1 MNLVNSQKNQI
12 FAKIFHFGKTNKKQ
26 DMKKKILSVFAGIMC
41 AACAYAVPAMPGKVK
56 TTQPDGST
64 VTVQLIGDEFF
75 SSTITADGYTVQRND
90 AGYLV
95 YVNKVDG
102 KLVQTSI
109 VAHDADSR
117 TAEEKQF
124 LSSIPMR
131 LADDEAI
138 ERGNN
143 ERLKANNVYVSAAKS
158 ATPKRY
164 DYKNFRGLV
173 ILCEFSD
180 RSFSRDD
187 IAEVFTNLVTQRN
200 YKGVPSPNDPNRII
214 SEYTGSV
221 RDYFYDNSCGV
232 FDPQFDVV
240 GPVKVNRSCEYPKG
254 SSFTDMPT
262 LIKEVLAAADPLVNF
277 KNYDGDGDGYVDMF
291 YVVFAGYG
299 SNFYGNNSNYVWP
312 HASVNYKLVDGVCT
326 QRYACSTELYGYES
340 EGLNVID
347 GIGTICHEFSH
358 VLGTLD
364 EYDIDYDGS
373 GGQSFDPGIW
383 SIMASGSYLNNG
395 RTPCGL
401 SAFQRYQSGFAMPQ
415 VITGE
420 GDYELAPTELSGA
433 GIRLNSA
440 VDKEYFMFENR
451 RLSDKWNKY
460 LPGEG
465 MLVFRVDSTSV
476 SPWMSNKLNANPAH
490 NYYEMVRAVPNPQ
503 KLAWA
508 SDPFPGAGKVTKLTN
523 HTSPTLKSWAGKSTP
538 YVISNITE
546 AADGTITL
554 SVVEDVFGE
563 KIEDFESFDV
573 FTGGKTGVEGNFATW
588 DFTNAEVTV
597 TPNTSGTDLG
607 NGTRTVKIKKNGCLA
622 MTTEV
627 WSDKV
632 VAVKLKAW
640 NNSLSKATLHVSMS
654 VDCGATWTE
663 IFKEGTTVASEVKSG
678 NAGVEFSYP
687 VETDSH
693 VMFKIE
699 STATCYIDDI
709 TIEYEGKSG
718 LSAVEDVVA
727 DAAADGLAVIA
738 DGSALRVYTN
748 GEADVEVYSAG
759 GVLVSRSAGGAGSY
773 YIELPQR
780 GFYIVRQGEKTRK
793 VLL

>member
-1 MNLVNSQKNQI
+1 
-12 FAKIFHFGKTNKKQ
+12 
-26 DMKKKILSVFAGIMC
+26 MKKKILSVFAGIMC

-523 HTSPTLKSWAGKSTP
+523 NTPTTLKSWSGRPTLL
-538 YVISNITE
+538 VLSNISEDSEGVIHFTV
-546 AADGTITL
+546 
-554 SVVEDVFGE
+554 SEDVFGE
-563 KIEDFESFDV
+563 KVEDFESMEQ
-573 FTGGKTGVEGNFATW
+573 FTGSKSGVQGKYATW
-588 DFTNAEVTV
+588 DFSNAAVV
-597 TPNTSGTDLG
+597 PATSGESTVG
-607 NGTRTVKIKKNGCLA
+607 NGTQSVKFSKNGIIS
-622 MTTEV
+622 MTTDV
-627 WSDKV
+627 WADNVEALRFKT
-632 VAVKLKAW
+632 W
-640 NNSLSKATLHVSMS
+640 NNALSSATLYVSIS
-654 VDCGATWTE
+654 TDGGKTWTD
-663 IFKEGTTVASEVKSG
+663 IYPEGTSVSAVVKYGYSGYEFRYEVGTS
-678 NAGVEFSYP
+678 
-687 VETDSH
+687 DH

-699 STATCYIDDI
+699 STKACYIDDI

>member
-1 MNLVNSQKNQI
+1 
-12 FAKIFHFGKTNKKQ
+12 
-26 DMKKKILSVFAGIMC
+26 MKKKILSVFAGIMC

-200 YKGVPSPNDPNRII
+200 YKGVPSPNDPNRMI

-523 HTSPTLKSWAGKSTP
+523 NTPTTLKSWSGRPTLL
-538 YVISNITE
+538 VLSNISEDSEGVIHFTV
-546 AADGTITL
+546 
-554 SVVEDVFGE
+554 SEDVFGE
-563 KIEDFESFDV
+563 KVEDFESMEQ
-573 FTGGKTGVEGNFATW
+573 FTGSKSGVQGKYATW
-588 DFTNAEVTV
+588 DFSNAAVV
-597 TPNTSGTDLG
+597 PATSGESTVG
-607 NGTRTVKIKKNGCLA
+607 NGTQSVKFSKNGIIS
-622 MTTEV
+622 MTTDV
-627 WSDKV
+627 WADNVEALRFKT
-632 VAVKLKAW
+632 W
-640 NNSLSKATLHVSMS
+640 NNALSSATLYVSIS
-654 VDCGATWTE
+654 TDGGKTWTD
-663 IFKEGTTVASEVKSG
+663 IYPEGTSVSAVVKYGYSGYEFRYEVGTS
-678 NAGVEFSYP
+678 
-687 VETDSH
+687 DH

-699 STATCYIDDI
+699 STKACYIDDI

>member
-523 HTSPTLKSWAGKSTP
+523 NTPTTLKSWSGRPTLL
-538 YVISNITE
+538 VLSNISEDSEGVIHFTV
-546 AADGTITL
+546 
-554 SVVEDVFGE
+554 SEDVFGE
-563 KIEDFESFDV
+563 KVEDFESMEQ
-573 FTGGKTGVEGNFATW
+573 FTGSKSGVQGKYATW
-588 DFTNAEVTV
+588 DFSNAAVV
-597 TPNTSGTDLG
+597 PATSGESTVG
-607 NGTRTVKIKKNGCLA
+607 NGTQSVKFSKNGIIS
-622 MTTEV
+622 MTTDV
-627 WSDKV
+627 WADNVEALRFKT
-632 VAVKLKAW
+632 W
-640 NNSLSKATLHVSMS
+640 NNALSSATLYVSIS
-654 VDCGATWTE
+654 TDGGKTWTD
-663 IFKEGTTVASEVKSG
+663 IYPEGTSVSAVVKYGYSGYEFRYEVGTS
-678 NAGVEFSYP
+678 
-687 VETDSH
+687 DH

-699 STATCYIDDI
+699 STKACYIDDI